1 MTMQSSND
9 TCDIYC
15 YDEEKVQRVQESL
28 HRQDI
33 PAMTRMFKALAVE
46 TRMKIVFA
54 LCQEDELCV
63 CDVANVIGSSKAT
76 TSHHLRTLK
85 ELGLVKYRKEGKM
98 AFYSLDDDHVRQL
111 VQVASIHSQEL
122 KERGTSPS
130 PSST

>member
-1 MTMQSSND
+1 MTIPPSQD

-15 YDEEKVQRVQESL
+15 FDEAKVRRVQESL
-28 HRQDI
+28 QQQNI

-63 CDVANVIGSSKAT
+63 CDVANIIGASEAIA
-76 TSHHLRTLK
+76 SHHLRTLK
-85 ELGLVKYRKEGKM
+85 QLGLVRFRKEGKM

-111 VQVASIHSQEL
+111 VQVTLIHSQEL
-122 KERGTSPS
+122 MERGT
-130 PSST
+130 